1 MFQQSVGFPRK
12 VVIFHCIVYIS
23 CNCGF
28 VVFQISFTYGL
39 RKVSLRILPA
49 VYRKLLSY
57 VSNNVS
63 DNIEENEC
71 AKYLT

>member
-12 VVIFHCIVYIS
+12 VVIFLCIAYIS

-39 RKVSLRILPA
+39 MKVSLHILPA
-49 VYRKLLSY
+49 VYRMLLSY
-57 VSNNVS
+57 VSNNGS
-63 DNIEENEC
+63 DNAEENQH